1 MEPLNVVEY
10 ISSRFVLSSVAPVV
24 NSLPLEHSEE
34 SLAGSIIAKMTDRTH
49 AAYQAVAAEIS
60 LVVTT
65 GELSGFNRSSQHR

>member
-34 SLAGSIIAKMTDRTH
+34 SLAGSIIATMTDRAH

-65 GELSGFNRSSQHR
+65 GKLTASI